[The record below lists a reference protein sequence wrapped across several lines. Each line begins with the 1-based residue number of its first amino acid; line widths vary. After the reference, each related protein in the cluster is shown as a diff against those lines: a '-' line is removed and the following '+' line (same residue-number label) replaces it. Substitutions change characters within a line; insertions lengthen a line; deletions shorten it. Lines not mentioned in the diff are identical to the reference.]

1 MNCKNCNA
9 AMTIDTENKKFICPY
24 CHSVEPFDNISK
36 EEIQQLLKEAL
47 RDANQANQ
55 EAIRKMM
62 AKQQQEIE
70 LARTESTAK
79 SAATYVVL
87 TVAAAFTFIMML
99 FGYSTEYKVVGVVSM
114 LQFALIVVAIL
125 TKAIAKEE
133 KSKRLVIASNVCTIA
148 AALLVIPWFIGMAMP
163 SDDSNKK
170 TYLDDIYAR
179 DYYWPK
185 EGYAAAMPRY
195 RDQPDYSYVGD
206 REAKATLLNMTEDDY
221 NAYIEQC
228 KKDGFDIDV
237 TAKNKEYNA
246 YNADDQEINVNY
258 ISGEKTVYVK
268 LYDAIEFSS
277 PLVWPTQGVMKEVPK
292 PDSDSAFIE
301 TMSGDFFK
309 AYIDGMSQEKF
320 MDYVQLLME
329 QGFDGRYSGGNT
341 FYCDKGEASV
351 SLELKRNRVLQ
362 ITVH

>member
-1 MNCKNCNA
+1 
-9 AMTIDTENKKFICPY
+9 
-24 CHSVEPFDNISK
+24 
-36 EEIQQLLKEAL
+36 
-47 RDANQANQ
+47 
-55 EAIRKMM
+55 MM

-258 ISGEKTVYVK
+258 ISGEKTVVYCVITRIELSSLRK
-268 LYDAIEFSS
+268 LVEREDY
-277 PLVWPTQGVMKEVPK
+277 
-292 PDSDSAFIE
+292 SAFM
-301 TMSGDFFK
+301 T
-309 AYIDGMSQEKF
+309 
-320 MDYVQLLME
+320 
-329 QGFDGRYSGGNT
+329 
-341 FYCDKGEASV
+341 V
-351 SLELKRNRVLQ
+351 SDVSEIVGKHIKSTSALKRSALPDDTTA
-362 ITVH
+362 TVETYPPENAPQTAGEEDSEA